1 MATVSHTTGALHSPT
16 GEIDLHV
23 EFSDA
28 RVDLGPVPMTAAPI
42 VPDYRPGDVQVLTTA
57 TAPAMTDR
65 LNELGQDGWRLLG
78 PVQVAAGTDV
88 DGGWNTVYVA
98 TVEYGSSF

>member
-1 MATVSHTTGALHSPT
+1 MATVSHTTGAL
-16 GEIDLHV
+16 
-23 EFSDA
+23 
-28 RVDLGPVPMTAAPI
+28 

-78 PVQVAAGTDV
+78 PVQVTAGTDV

>member
-1 MATVSHTTGALHSPT
+1 MAT
-16 GEIDLHV
+16 
-23 EFSDA
+23 
-28 RVDLGPVPMTAAPI
+28 
-42 VPDYRPGDVQVLTTA
+42 
-57 TAPAMTDR
+57 
-65 LNELGQDGWRLLG
+65 LNPDGWRLLG